1 MGGCMKETYKS
12 EHKKYSSIFFFSYI
26 LVVAYMIMIKE
37 LYTNNRKKGLS
48 ITLGICDNVHF

>member
-1 MGGCMKETYKS
+1 MKETYKS